1 MGSEFFWFLDVLVIA
16 ITAAF
21 MFRGGRKGAVGVLI
35 SSVAAI
41 VAFITAFSFSGIIAE
56 NIYDKYIRERIDAD
70 MSSKLGSVL
79 DQEIIWGLS
88 MVDMTK
94 AKANEVYI
102 GDIPL
107 EFDDRDKAIIDLSV
121 LDLSETGIENADL
134 KAFGITPGQDSSL
147 IKVGKVSV
155 SRSELKN
162 YGLENVVLA
171 HVITSNPDTCKMFG
185 VFEDVGSTLE
195 DTFSLSL
202 RGLGHDLA
210 AGSRDAMYGLVI
222 TIITA
227 AESTPA
233 EAVMNGIIT
242 PVVMTPLKVVTF
254 IVIFSVVLLLLNI
267 IANVSKVIN
276 RIPIISSVNGFLGV
290 LLGII
295 EAFIVLFVICTV
307 MKLLISVC
315 GDQLVFLN
323 ETTIEKTFIF
333 KYLYS
338 FDPLKLL

>member
-21 MFRGGRKGAVGVLI
+21 MFRGGKKGAVGVLI

-41 VAFITAFSFSGIIAE
+41 VAFLVAFSFSGIIAE
-56 NIYDKYIRERIDAD
+56 NIYDKYIRERID
-70 MSSKLGSVL
+70 SELNNKLGSVL

-94 AKANEVYI
+94 AKADGVYI
-102 GDIPL
+102 GDIRP
-107 EFDDRDKAIIDLSV
+107 EYDDRGRAMLDLSS

-134 KAFGITPGQDSSL
+134 RAFGISSDQDFSL

-155 SRSELKN
+155 SKTELNK

-171 HVITSNPDTCKMFG
+171 HVITSNPDTCKMFD
-185 VFEDVGSTLE
+185 VFEDVGGVLE
-195 DTFSLSL
+195 DTFSISL
-202 RGLGHDLA
+202 RGLGHDLS
-210 AGSRDAMYGLVI
+210 AGSRDAMYDLVI
-222 TIITA
+222 SIITA

-233 EAVMNGIIT
+233 EAVMNDIIT
-242 PVVMTPLKVVTF
+242 PIVLTPLKVAIFVILF
-254 IVIFSVVLLLLNI
+254 AIVILLLNI

-276 RIPIISSVNGFLGV
+276 RIPIVSSVNGFLGV
-290 LLGII
+290 LLGIV

-307 MKLLISVC
+307 MKLLISLC
-315 GDQLVFLN
+315 GDQLVFIN
-323 ETTIEKTFIF
+323 NATIEKTFIF
-333 KYLYS
+333 RYLYS